1 MPSQRYGEV
10 PYWDVRGWAR
20 HSKAWQGMERH
31 GKAWQGME
39 RHGKAPAPQ
48 PFGGYQTSCPK
59 EQRRGESRNDRGEAA
74 KTSSQF
80 CIVEQLGFEGE
91 SRDVNNNSV
100 LLNYVINQR
109 EKSTF
114 PQL

>member
-1 MPSQRYGEV
+1 MLTPTSSSTPSQRYGEV
-10 PYWDVRGWAR
+10 PYWDVRGWA
-20 HSKAWQGMERH
+20 WQGM
-31 GKAWQGME
+31 A

-74 KTSSQF
+74 KISSQF